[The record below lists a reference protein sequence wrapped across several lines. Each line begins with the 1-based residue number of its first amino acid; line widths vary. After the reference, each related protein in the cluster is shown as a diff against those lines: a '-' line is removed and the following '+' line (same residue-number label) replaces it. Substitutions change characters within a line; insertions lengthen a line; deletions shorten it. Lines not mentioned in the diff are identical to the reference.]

1 MNNTKEVRGQ
11 RLRQFLDLH
20 GIKNIRLAEALN
32 MSTGT
37 VSQIVNGNK
46 DISKNFVEKLSKWKP
61 NINTE
66 WLLFGTGE
74 MLKFEKT
81 EEKISPAALVQ
92 EGIYIT
98 KNLPALHRESGQSAA
113 ALSLQC
119 GVPEHIF
126 HSPSQEGGASYPFSV
141 IDLARIS
148 RALDVPLD
156 VLFFWDLSNPET
168 MRDYQEHKQNTQ
180 AILESAATKKEVE
193 ELRRIIQEQGEK
205 IEKIL
210 ENYREL
216 IEGLKK

>member
-1 MNNTKEVRGQ
+1 MIQK
-11 RLRQFLDLH
+11 LR
-20 GIKNIRLAEALN
+20 EALAN
-32 MSTGT
+32 TTKAEFQREWAEIQAMGLKGPT
-37 VSQIVNGNK
+37 VSELLAYQ
-46 DISKNFVEKLSKWKP
+46 
-61 NINTE
+61 INTE